1 MTGNNTSVLQICISA
16 INDDKSR
23 IPTIS
28 NFLSKSQNNCKMK
41 KIIFTL
47 PLLASIIPFALGG
60 NGNTII
66 KEARH
71 YSNVLGEIRNYR
83 IFLPPDYYGNPEKRY
98 PVIYFYHG
106 WSQRYFGSI
115 TSEGYDEGESNNGDN
130 ISNYVATHDVIVVKP
145 DGYNRKPQEEY
156 YLRPYNISPV
166 ETYRQFPLYFPE
178 LVKHI
183 DENYRTI
190 PDRNHRAI
198 SGLSMGGFMTW
209 WISGKYPHLVS
220 AAGNFCGSAEFF
232 VGPQGFPV
240 EYRHI
245 DMAMNYEG
253 LNVRL
258 NFGNRDFIRCYHRDL
273 NRIWPQ
279 IMDNYEFKIYDAE
292 HTTCGLAEMFD
303 FIMNTFRNPPH
314 KPVKWSHIDV
324 YPEFDVWDYYVSSD
338 RDLPGFTIL
347 ENVDKRGFRSS
358 VREFLPDGEIMRE
371 VRLSLITA
379 PLYGKNQSYNIKDI
393 DLQTYRCTEKTI
405 RSNESG
411 RLKIDLDGGLHEIG
425 INKPSDKPNI
435 CCGGF
440 EIVNLPWIAAGK
452 EVMIKLRLINKGSE
466 TAENVQALLSPFKED
481 IKVIKS
487 LASFGSLKAG
497 ESKSGTSYVSFSVNP
512 DTTEMVRL
520 NLTIKD
526 GNKNIWTDHIEIPV
540 RKDPSEI
547 EKFEIAD
554 GRLFNVAASG
564 IDTAALFLGR
574 GNGDGIAN
582 PGESIVILV
591 KDQGLYRRTE
601 LFTADP
607 VINPG
612 GVNSRL
618 DDNWSNYDHVGGSA
632 KFSAPLISSECPDNH
647 KIEFLASYWLPS
659 YPNHIIKYGR
669 ISLTVSGKDNTPPEI
684 RWTKVNGDNLIQV
697 KVRDGSAIRSV
708 KVHFVSADDQQR
720 TFDVILNDEG
730 LNGDRIKDDK
740 LFSGMAPKQKF
751 GLFRMDVEAIDA
763 IGNRTF
769 KNFERLD
776 YFH

>member
-1 MTGNNTSVLQICISA
+1 
-16 INDDKSR
+16 
-23 IPTIS
+23 
-28 NFLSKSQNNCKMK
+28 MK
-41 KIIFTL
+41 RIIFIFEFI
-47 PLLASIIPFALGG
+47 LLIIPAVNGG
-60 NGNTII
+60 EGKTII
-66 KEARH
+66 IDSKH
-71 YSNVLGEIRNYR
+71 YSNVFGEIRNFR
-83 IFLPPDYYGNPEKRY
+83 IYLPPDYYEKPEKRY

-106 WSQRYFGSI
+106 WSQRYFGS
-115 TSEGYDEGESNNGDN
+115 TTTEGYDEGESNNGDN
-130 ISNYVATHDVIVVKP
+130 TPNYVATHDVIVVKP
-145 DGYNRKPQEEY
+145 DGYNRKPQEAY

-178 LVKHI
+178 IVKYI
-183 DENYRTI
+183 DDNFRTI

-232 VGPQGFPV
+232 AGPETFPV

-245 DMAMNYEG
+245 DMAKNYKG

-279 IMDNYEFKIYDAE
+279 IMDNYEFKIYEAE
-292 HTTCGLAEMFD
+292 HTTCGLGEMFD
-303 FIMNTFRNPPH
+303 FIMMTFKNPP
-314 KPVKWSHIDV
+314 PEPERWSHIDV

-338 RDLPGFTIL
+338 RELPGFTIL

-358 VREFLPDGEIMRE
+358 VREFLPDGEIMPE
-371 VRLSLITA
+371 VKLSIITA
-379 PLYGKNQSYNIKDI
+379 PIYGKNQLYIIKDV
-393 DLQTYRCTEKTI
+393 DLQTYSCTEKTI

-411 RLKIDLDGGLHEIG
+411 RLKIDLDGGFHEIG

-440 EIVNLPWIAAGK
+440 EISNLPWIVVGK
-452 EVMIKLRLINKGSE
+452 EVMIKLRLINKGAA
-466 TAENVQALLSPFKED
+466 TASNVQAVLSPFKED
-481 IKVIKS
+481 TKVIKS
-487 LASFGSLKAG
+487 SDSFGSLGAG
-497 ESKSGTSYVSFSVNP
+497 ESKSGTSYVSFSVIP
-512 DTTEMVRL
+512 DTTEMVRI

-526 GNKNIWTDHIEIPV
+526 GNKNVWTDHIEIPV
-540 RKDPSEI
+540 RRDPPEI

-554 GRLFNVAASG
+554 GRLFNVAAAG

-601 LFTADP
+601 LFTSDP

-612 GVNSRL
+612 GVNNRL

-632 KFSAPLISSECPDNH
+632 KYSVPLISSECPDNH

-659 YPNHIIKYGR
+659 YPDHLIKYGR
-669 ISLTVSGKDNTPPEI
+669 ISLHVSGKDNTPPEI
-684 RWTKVNGDNLIQV
+684 RWTKVTGDNCVQI
-697 KVRDGSAIRSV
+697 KVRDGSGIRSV
-708 KVHFVSADDQQR
+708 KVHFVSADDPQR
-720 TFDVILNDEG
+720 TFDIVLNDEG
-730 LNGDRIKDDK
+730 INGDRIKNDR

-751 GLFRMDVEAIDA
+751 GLFRMDVEAIDSA
-763 IGNRTF
+763 GNRTF
-769 KNFERLD
+769 KNFERID
-776 YFH
+776 FFH